1 MAIHVVQK
9 GDSLWQIA
17 RRYDV
22 TVESLMKAN
31 GLQSDLLMPGL
42 ALYVPTPTLT
52 RKFYQIKPG
61 DTLWNIAQFFQTTVS
76 TIFDANDGLDVDQLE
91 VGRTIDVPTIEKME
105 METLGFFVPYSLAD
119 FFEKFPTYSQ
129 QLTYLAVVSYS
140 LRADGKLVVLLDDR
154 GIAEAC
160 RARGVMP
167 LAMVRNVLEN
177 GEFRPELV
185 GQMLKSR
192 AAQERFIEQVIA
204 MLDEK
209 RYEGV
214 SIDFEFIP
222 PDARREYVE
231 FLRALKRRLGGRLLH
246 VNVHSK
252 TEESYTNPITGGQDY
267 AGIGDVADIVAVMTM
282 DYGYPGGPPNPVAPI
297 DWMERVIRFAIA
309 HIDRRKLQ
317 VGFPLYGYDW
327 DVTTLETTG
336 LSLLA
341 AQNRAIQQRVSIEFE
356 EKTQSPFYEYWQ
368 NTTAHAV
375 WFDDI
380 RSFNAKYK
388 LVDFYKLR
396 GVTFWET
403 RLDFPQNWAY
413 IDAHVTVVKK

>member
-52 RKFYQIKPG
+52 TKFYQIKPG
-61 DTLWNIAQFFQTTVS
+61 DTLWKIAQFFQTTVS
-76 TIFDANDGLDVDQLE
+76 TIFDANDGLDIDRLE

-167 LAMVRNVLEN
+167 LAMVRDVLEN

-231 FLRALKRRLGGRLLH
+231 FSCVKTAIRRAATPRKRPFENGRELH
-246 VNVHSK
+246 
-252 TEESYTNPITGGQDY
+252 ES
-267 AGIGDVADIVAVMTM
+267 
-282 DYGYPGGPPNPVAPI
+282 DYGRSRLCR
-297 DWMERVIRFAIA
+297 DW
-309 HIDRRKLQ
+309 RRRRYRR
-317 VGFPLYGYDW
+317 GD
-327 DVTTLETTG
+327 DDG
-336 LSLLA
+336 LRLSG
-341 AQNRAIQQRVSIEFE
+341 R
-356 EKTQSPFYEYWQ
+356 
-368 NTTAHAV
+368 TAESGSA
-375 WFDDI
+375 D
-380 RSFNAKYK
+380 
-388 LVDFYKLR
+388 
-396 GVTFWET
+396 
-403 RLDFPQNWAY
+403 RLDGASDPVCDRAYRSPQASSRLSALR
-413 IDAHVTVVKK
+413 I